1 MAFTRSRSRQS
12 SAIVTYGCARYAPA
26 GYGFEGNTIFGSCGV
41 SRPAVY
47 GRDLGTERPQVC
59 RQLSPMMN
67 GVEQKQPE
75 RLSERLLQNGY
86 ASHRDGCLFFPPS
99 LIHLGELFSQA
110 RRESFVLFD
119 DLRV

>member
-1 MAFTRSRSRQS
+1 MCEVCCGGLWFERN
-12 SAIVTYGCARYAPA
+12 AIV
-26 GYGFEGNTIFGSCGV
+26 GSCGSV
-41 SRPAVY
+41 SRPSVD

-67 GVEQKQPE
+67 GVEEKQPE

-86 ASHRDGCLFFPPS
+86 ASHRDGCLFFPLS

-110 RRESFVLFD
+110 RRKSFV
-119 DLRV
+119 